1 MGASERRVTLESEA
15 EEFWSAA
22 RKLTSIILPLK
33 SFLRS
38 EIAIPRL
45 LLFSHVLYKRY
56 IVRVMRIVR
65 CFSLLSDIVKTL
77 ENDSQFPVLPRK
89 NSYRYILLKM
99 DYIISKHAVIP
110 FARPRDF
117 TFTFSMRSCQD
128 REDRES
134 TLYTYIVKFWRFLS
148 RVQKKSICSFF
159 VWENLEKISF
169 ELILILLFDRID
181 SNFLDVVLS
190 F

>member
-1 MGASERRVTLESEA
+1 MGASERRVTIESEA

-99 DYIISKHAVIP
+99 DYIISKHAVIRVYASTW
-110 FARPRDF
+110 FYFCFFDAFVPR
-117 TFTFSMRSCQD
+117 SWRSWIDVVHVHCKV
-128 REDRES
+128 S
-134 TLYTYIVKFWRFLS
+134 
-148 RVQKKSICSFF
+148 
-159 VWENLEKISF
+159 KISF
-169 ELILILLFDRID
+169 TRSKEID
-181 SNFLDVVLS
+181 L
-190 F
+190 